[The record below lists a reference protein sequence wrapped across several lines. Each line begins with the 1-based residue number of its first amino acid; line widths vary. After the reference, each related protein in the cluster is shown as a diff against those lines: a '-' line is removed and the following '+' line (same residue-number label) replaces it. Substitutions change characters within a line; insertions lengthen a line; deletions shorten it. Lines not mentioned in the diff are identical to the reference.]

1 MTLIKFGTISK
12 KLIYLIMM
20 SITNMFIVVST
31 ILLNKEYIDKNGNTI
46 KYGNHPFTNDLIM
59 FMAEGCVIIIF
70 FIQQKITK
78 DTDSSSFEEL
88 TKSQIVYKKEE
99 QNRKAIKFLP
109 DSKKVKTFFIIL
121 GTFVLDLF
129 ASTTIFIIRQID
141 NVSSIELGFKIIG
154 LIVSTFLSICILNY
168 KYYRH
173 HFIGCVILCI
183 GLIIY
188 SVVDFIQNLPQI
200 KQKPA
205 QTTIVMILIMI
216 FILCSNVFASL
227 QEVMHKYLMDIMFV
241 SPFAIISLEGFFGI
255 IVMSVSLIFL
265 YYTKCTSKIVS
276 EIVCTSGNQVENIF
290 DTFNNVISHYQLLI
304 PIIILFFSFIVL
316 NTFRLLTN
324 QAYSPTH
331 RIIPDVYGCC
341 FSWVVRVIFPKLD
354 EISKFM
360 EFQNFVIGFSF
371 FLMMVGALIYLEI
384 IELHFW
390 GLSRNIRRTIT
401 SRQDIDLKINL
412 NLKSDAYPLLDQSID

>member
-31 ILLNKEYIDKNGNTI
+31 ILLNKEHKGKNGNTI

-121 GTFVLDLF
+121 GTFALDLF
-129 ASTTIFIIRQID
+129 ASTAIFIIRQID

-154 LIVSTFLSICILNY
+154 LIVSTFFSICILKY

-173 HFIGCVILCI
+173 HFVGCVILCI

-265 YYTKCTSKIVS
+265 YYTKCTSKIV
-276 EIVCTSGNQVENIF
+276 CTSGNQVENIF

-316 NTFRLLTN
+316 STFRLLTN

-341 FSWVVRVIFPKLD
+341 FSWVVRVIFPGLD
-354 EISKFM
+354 EISIFK

-371 FLMMVGALIYLEI
+371 FLIMVGALIYLEI

-390 GLSRNIRRTIT
+390 GLSKNIRRTIT

>member
-12 KLIYLIMM
+12 KLIYPIMM

-31 ILLNKEYIDKNGNTI
+31 ILLNKEYIDKNGNI
-46 KYGNHPFTNDLIM
+46 IQYGNHPFTNDLIM

-121 GTFVLDLF
+121 GTFALDLF

-276 EIVCTSGNQVENIF
+276 EIVCTRENQVENIF

-354 EISKFM
+354 EISTFM
-360 EFQNFVIGFSF
+360 KFQNFVIGFSF

>member
-12 KLIYLIMM
+12 KLIYPIMM

-31 ILLNKEYIDKNGNTI
+31 ILLNKEHKGKNGNTI

-78 DTDSSSFEEL
+78 DTDSSSCEEL

-121 GTFVLDLF
+121 GTFALDLF
-129 ASTTIFIIRQID
+129 ASTAIFIIRQID

-188 SVVDFIQNLPQI
+188 FVVDFNQNLEQI
-200 KQKPA
+200 EPKQANP
-205 QTTIVMILIMI
+205 TIVMILMI
-216 FILCSNVFASL
+216 FILCIYVFASL

-265 YYTKCTSKIVS
+265 YYTKCTS
-276 EIVCTSGNQVENIF
+276 EIVCTRGNQVENIF

-341 FSWVVRVIFPKLD
+341 FSWVVRAIFPNLD
-354 EISKFM
+354 EISRFMKFH
-360 EFQNFVIGFSF
+360 NFVIGFSF

>member
-12 KLIYLIMM
+12 KLIYPIMM

-31 ILLNKEYIDKNGNTI
+31 ILLNKEHKGKNGNTI

-78 DTDSSSFEEL
+78 DTDSLSCEEL

-121 GTFVLDLF
+121 GTFALDLF
-129 ASTTIFIIRQID
+129 ASTAIFIIRQID

-154 LIVSTFLSICILNY
+154 LIVSTFLSICILKY

-276 EIVCTSGNQVENIF
+276 EIVCTRENQVENIF

-354 EISKFM
+354 EISTFM
-360 EFQNFVIGFSF
+360 KFQNFVIGFSF
-371 FLMMVGALIYLEI
+371 FLIMVGALIYLEI

>member
-12 KLIYLIMM
+12 KLIYPIMM

-31 ILLNKEYIDKNGNTI
+31 ILLNKEYIDKNGNI
-46 KYGNHPFTNDLIM
+46 IQYGNHPFTNDLIM

-121 GTFVLDLF
+121 GTFALDLF

-276 EIVCTSGNQVENIF
+276 EIVCTQGNQVENIF

-354 EISKFM
+354 EISTFM
-360 EFQNFVIGFSF
+360 KFQNFVIGFSF

>member
-1 MTLIKFGTISK
+1 MTLIKCGTISK
-12 KLIYLIMM
+12 KLIYPIMM

-31 ILLNKEYIDKNGNTI
+31 ILLNKEYKDKNGDI
-46 KYGNHPFTNDLIM
+46 IIYGNHPFTNDLIM

-121 GTFVLDLF
+121 GTFALDLF
-129 ASTTIFIIRQID
+129 ASTAIFIIRQID

-276 EIVCTSGNQVENIF
+276 EIVCTRENQVENIF

-354 EISKFM
+354 EISTFM
-360 EFQNFVIGFSF
+360 KFQNFVIGFSF

>member
-31 ILLNKEYIDKNGNTI
+31 ILLNKEYIGKNGNTI

-121 GTFVLDLF
+121 GTFALDLF
-129 ASTTIFIIRQID
+129 ASTAIFIIRQID

-188 SVVDFIQNLPQI
+188 FVVDFIQNLGQI
-200 KQKPA
+200 EQNKA
-205 QTTIVMILIMI
+205 HTTIEMILIMI
-216 FILCSNVFASL
+216 FILCIYVFASL

-276 EIVCTSGNQVENIF
+276 EIVCTQGNQVENIF

-341 FSWVVRVIFPKLD
+341 FSWVVRVIFPGLD
-354 EISKFM
+354 EISIFK

>member
-1 MTLIKFGTISK
+1 MTLIKCGTISK
-12 KLIYLIMM
+12 KLIYPIMM

-31 ILLNKEYIDKNGNTI
+31 ILLNKEYIDKNGNI
-46 KYGNHPFTNDLIM
+46 IQYGNHPFTNDLIM

-78 DTDSSSFEEL
+78 DTDSSSCEEL

-121 GTFVLDLF
+121 GTFALDLF
-129 ASTTIFIIRQID
+129 ASTAIFIIRQID

-188 SVVDFIQNLPQI
+188 FVVDFIQNLEQI
-200 KQKPA
+200 EPKQANP
-205 QTTIVMILIMI
+205 TIVMIFIMI

-265 YYTKCTSKIVS
+265 YYTKCTS

-341 FSWVVRVIFPKLD
+341 FSWVVRVIFPNLD
-354 EISKFM
+354 EISTFM
-360 EFQNFVIGFSF
+360 KFQNFVIGFSF

>member
-1 MTLIKFGTISK
+1 MTLIKCGTISK
-12 KLIYLIMM
+12 KLIYPIMM

-31 ILLNKEYIDKNGNTI
+31 ILLNKEYKDKNGDI
-46 KYGNHPFTNDLIM
+46 IIYGNHPFTNDLIM

-121 GTFVLDLF
+121 GTFALDLF
-129 ASTTIFIIRQID
+129 ASTAIFIIRQID

-276 EIVCTSGNQVENIF
+276 EIVCTQGNQVENIF

-341 FSWVVRVIFPKLD
+341 FSWVVRVIFPNLD
-354 EISKFM
+354 KISKFM
-360 EFQNFVIGFSF
+360 EFHNFVIGFSF

>member
-1 MTLIKFGTISK
+1 
-12 KLIYLIMM
+12 
-20 SITNMFIVVST
+20 
-31 ILLNKEYIDKNGNTI
+31 
-46 KYGNHPFTNDLIM
+46 
-59 FMAEGCVIIIF
+59 
-70 FIQQKITK
+70 
-78 DTDSSSFEEL
+78 
-88 TKSQIVYKKEE
+88 
-99 QNRKAIKFLP
+99 
-109 DSKKVKTFFIIL
+109 
-121 GTFVLDLF
+121 
-129 ASTTIFIIRQID
+129 
-141 NVSSIELGFKIIG
+141 
-154 LIVSTFLSICILNY
+154 
-168 KYYRH
+168 
-173 HFIGCVILCI
+173 
-183 GLIIY
+183 
-188 SVVDFIQNLPQI
+188 
-200 KQKPA
+200 
-205 QTTIVMILIMI
+205 MILIMI
-216 FILCSNVFASL
+216 FILCIYVFASL

-265 YYTKCTSKIVS
+265 YYTKCTSKIV
-276 EIVCTSGNQVENIF
+276 CSGNQVENIF

-354 EISKFM
+354 EISTFM
-360 EFQNFVIGFSF
+360 KFQNFVIGFSF
-371 FLMMVGALIYLEI
+371 FLIMVGALIYLEI

>member
-12 KLIYLIMM
+12 KLIYPIMM

-31 ILLNKEYIDKNGNTI
+31 ILLNKEYTDKNGNI
-46 KYGNHPFTNDLIM
+46 IQYGNHPFTNDLIM

-121 GTFVLDLF
+121 GTFALDLF
-129 ASTTIFIIRQID
+129 ASTAIFIIRQID

-276 EIVCTSGNQVENIF
+276 EIVCTQGNQVENIF

-354 EISKFM
+354 EISTFM
-360 EFQNFVIGFSF
+360 KFQNFVIGFSF

>member
-31 ILLNKEYIDKNGNTI
+31 ILLNKEHKDKNGNTI
-46 KYGNHPFTNDLIM
+46 QYGNHPFTNDLIM

>member
-12 KLIYLIMM
+12 KLIYPIMM

-31 ILLNKEYIDKNGNTI
+31 ILLNKEYIDKNGNI
-46 KYGNHPFTNDLIM
+46 IQYGNHPFTNDLIM

-121 GTFVLDLF
+121 GTFALDLF
-129 ASTTIFIIRQID
+129 ASTAIFIIRQID

-188 SVVDFIQNLPQI
+188 FVVDFNQNLEQI
-200 KQKPA
+200 EPKQANP
-205 QTTIVMILIMI
+205 TIELILIMI

-276 EIVCTSGNQVENIF
+276 EIVCTRENQVENIF

-341 FSWVVRVIFPKLD
+341 FSWVVRVIFPNLD
-354 EISKFM
+354 KISTFM

-371 FLMMVGALIYLEI
+371 FLIMVGALIYLEI

>member
-12 KLIYLIMM
+12 KLIYPIMM

-31 ILLNKEYIDKNGNTI
+31 ILLNKEHIDKNGNTI

-78 DTDSSSFEEL
+78 DTDSSSCEEL

-121 GTFVLDLF
+121 GTFALDLF
-129 ASTTIFIIRQID
+129 ASTAIFIIRQID

-188 SVVDFIQNLPQI
+188 FVVDFNQNLEQI
-200 KQKPA
+200 EPKQA
-205 QTTIVMILIMI
+205 NLTIVMIFIMI

-265 YYTKCTSKIVS
+265 YYTKCTS
-276 EIVCTSGNQVENIF
+276 EIVCTRGNQVENIF

-341 FSWVVRVIFPKLD
+341 FSWVVRAIFPNLD
-354 EISKFM
+354 EISRFMKFH
-360 EFQNFVIGFSF
+360 NFVIGFSF

>member
-12 KLIYLIMM
+12 KLIYPIMM

-31 ILLNKEYIDKNGNTI
+31 ILLNKEHIDKNGVKI
-46 KYGNHPFTNDLIM
+46 IYGNHPFTNDLIM

-78 DTDSSSFEEL
+78 DTDSSSCEEL

-188 SVVDFIQNLPQI
+188 FVVDFIQNLPQI

-265 YYTKCTSKIVS
+265 YYTKCTS

-341 FSWVVRVIFPKLD
+341 FSWVVRVIFPGLD
-354 EISKFM
+354 EISIFK

-371 FLMMVGALIYLEI
+371 FLIMVGALIYLEI
-384 IELHFW
+384 IS
-390 GLSRNIRRTIT
+390 G
-401 SRQDIDLKINL
+401 D
-412 NLKSDAYPLLDQSID
+412 

>member
-12 KLIYLIMM
+12 KLIYPIMM

-31 ILLNKEYIDKNGNTI
+31 ILLNKEHIGKNGNTI

-121 GTFVLDLF
+121 GTFALDLF
-129 ASTTIFIIRQID
+129 ASTAIFIIRQID
-141 NVSSIELGFKIIG
+141 NMSSIELGFKIIG

-188 SVVDFIQNLPQI
+188 FVVDFNQNLEQI
-200 KQKPA
+200 EPKQANP
-205 QTTIVMILIMI
+205 TIVMILMI
-216 FILCSNVFASL
+216 FILCIYVFASL

-276 EIVCTSGNQVENIF
+276 EIVCTRENQVENIF

-341 FSWVVRVIFPKLD
+341 FSWVVRVIFPNLD
-354 EISKFM
+354 KISKFM

-371 FLMMVGALIYLEI
+371 FLIMVGALIYLEI

>member
-31 ILLNKEYIDKNGNTI
+31 ILLNKEYIDKNGDKI
-46 KYGNHPFTNDLIM
+46 IYGNHPFTNDLIM

-78 DTDSSSFEEL
+78 DTDSSSCEEL

-121 GTFVLDLF
+121 GTFALDLF
-129 ASTTIFIIRQID
+129 ASTAIFIIRQID
-141 NVSSIELGFKIIG
+141 NMSSIELGFKIIG

-188 SVVDFIQNLPQI
+188 SVIDFIQNLEQI
-200 KQKPA
+200 EPKQANP
-205 QTTIVMILIMI
+205 TIVMILIMI

-265 YYTKCTSKIVS
+265 YYTKCTSKIV
-276 EIVCTSGNQVENIF
+276 CSGNQVENIF

-354 EISKFM
+354 EISTFM
-360 EFQNFVIGFSF
+360 KFQNFVIGFSF
-371 FLMMVGALIYLEI
+371 FLIMVGALIYLEI

>member
-12 KLIYLIMM
+12 KLIYPIMM

-31 ILLNKEYIDKNGNTI
+31 ILLNKEYIDKNGNI
-46 KYGNHPFTNDLIM
+46 IQYGNHPFTNDLIM

-121 GTFVLDLF
+121 GTFALDLF

-265 YYTKCTSKIVS
+265 YYTKCTS

-341 FSWVVRVIFPKLD
+341 FSWVVRVIFPGLD
-354 EISKFM
+354 EISIFK

>member
-12 KLIYLIMM
+12 KLIYPIMM

-31 ILLNKEYIDKNGNTI
+31 ILLNKEHIDKNGNTI

-78 DTDSSSFEEL
+78 DTDSSSCEEL

-265 YYTKCTSKIVS
+265 YYTKCTS

-354 EISKFM
+354 EISTFM
-360 EFQNFVIGFSF
+360 KFQNFVIGFSF